1 VTLEINSGGGRNEKV
16 AEAVQKMLEE
26 NLNVDV
32 EITQVVWAQ
41 HTNNIETGKTSF
53 WRLGWVADY
62 PDPNNFL
69 NLFYGKIVPKTMEE
83 AAYMNS
89 FRYINPKYDEM
100 FEKALAT
107 TNEAERNKLYYQLE
121 QIVIDDAPLLP
132 IYYSVNRRLIQP
144 YVKNFDA
151 NAMEFRAFREVW
163 LDKQ

>member
-1 VTLEINSGGGRNEKV
+1 MVIISPFV
-16 AEAVQKMLEE
+16 AE
-26 NLNVDV
+26 
-32 EITQVVWAQ
+32 
-41 HTNNIETGKTSF
+41 NNIHVNVSVDKSSVLRQAVSSCEYNFFKKS
-53 WRLGWVADY
+53 WVADY
-62 PDPNNFL
+62 ADEENAL
-69 NLFYGKIVPKTMEE
+69 SLFYSKNFTPIGPNYTHYKNAT
-83 AAYMNS
+83 
-89 FRYINPKYDEM
+89 FDEL

-163 LDKQ
+163 LDK

>member
-1 VTLEINSGGGRNEKV
+1 MRI
-16 AEAVQKMLEE
+16 
-26 NLNVDV
+26 
-32 EITQVVWAQ
+32 
-41 HTNNIETGKTSF
+41 
-53 WRLGWVADY
+53 
-62 PDPNNFL
+62 
-69 NLFYGKIVPKTMEE
+69 
-83 AAYMNS
+83 
-89 FRYINPKYDEM
+89 
-100 FEKALAT
+100 EKALAT